1 MKTKFYAFATCIG
14 ILSGCVTAP
23 PLPPVQVSIPS
34 AEEQLILKQATISS
48 LKDPDS
54 ARFNGQMVIVD
65 NKSACVEVNAK
76 NTFGGYTGYQ
86 QAALVKIDGIGW
98 QVISIKDVSREIC
111 IKALHSIV
119 HKNL

>member
-1 MKTKFYAFATCIG
+1 MKTKFYALALSIW
-14 ILSGCVTAP
+14 IVSGCATSP
-23 PLPPVQVSIPS
+23 PLPPVKVSIPS
-34 AEEQLILKQATISS
+34 AEEQVMLKQATISS

-54 ARFNGQMVIVD
+54 ARFSGQMVIVD

-86 QAALVKIDGIGW
+86 QAMLFKIDGIGW

-111 IKALHSIV
+111 MQALHSTI
-119 HKNL
+119 HKNR

>member
-1 MKTKFYAFATCIG
+1 MKTKIYAIATSIM
-14 ILSGCVTAP
+14 IVSGCVTAP
-23 PLPPVQVSIPS
+23 PLPPAQVSVPS
-34 AEEQLILKQATISS
+34 AEEQLILKQATIAS

-86 QAALVKIDGIGW
+86 QAMLMKIDGIGW
-98 QVISIKDVSREIC
+98 QVISIKDVSREVC
-111 IKALHSIV
+111 IKALHSTV

>member
-1 MKTKFYAFATCIG
+1 MKFKFYSLTASIV
-14 ILSGCVTAP
+14 ILSGCVTAR

-34 AEEQLILKQATISS
+34 AEDSEMLKQVTISS

-86 QAALVKIDGIGW
+86 QAMLMKIDGVGW
-98 QVISIKDVSREIC
+98 QVISIKDVSREVC
-111 IKALHSIV
+111 IKALHSTI
-119 HKNL
+119 HRN